1 MNDSVTP
8 STPMTPVAPVI
19 GHMAVETTMPVFW
32 ADLSHFPDQLTAARQ
47 AIDEL
52 RASHPESV
60 LSNVKAVYMSPWKSH
75 QLNEKLLPI
84 CQTVTEH
91 AKHAAL
97 QYMNTDLAR
106 LNWGLQ
112 VTDCW
117 GAIYEE
123 ADHTIPH
130 SHFPSD
136 FSAVVYLEA
145 EENCAPIIFA
155 NKILVQPKPNMLI
168 MFPGMLVHSVPKNTG
183 NRVVL
188 AMNMHK
194 FPSFPPAAPAPEK
207 DPAKAE
213 AQSAPLP
220 Q

>member
-1 MNDSVTP
+1 
-8 STPMTPVAPVI
+8 MTDTAKPVVN
-19 GHMAVETTMPVFW
+19 HLTVETTMPIFW
-32 ADLSHFPDQLTAARQ
+32 ADLSHLPEHLLMARQ

-52 RASHPESV
+52 RVSHPDSV
-60 LSNVKAVYMSPWKSH
+60 QSNVRSVYMSPWKSH
-75 QLNEKLLPI
+75 QLNAKLVPI
-84 CQTVTEH
+84 CQTVTDY
-91 AKHAAL
+91 AKQAAL
-97 QYMNTDLAR
+97 QHMNTDLSR

-117 GAIYEE
+117 GAVYEE

-136 FSAVVYLEA
+136 FSAVIYLEA
-145 EENCAPIIFA
+145 EDGCAPIVFA
-155 NKILVQPKPNMLI
+155 NKLVVQPKPRMLI
-168 MFPGMLVHSVPKNTG
+168 LFPGMLVHSVPKNTG
-183 NRVVL
+183 KRVVL

-194 FPSFPPAAPAPEK
+194 FPSFPPAAPPPEE

-220 Q
+220 GA

>member
-1 MNDSVTP
+1 
-8 STPMTPVAPVI
+8 MTDIAKPVVN
-19 GHMAVETTMPVFW
+19 HLTVETTMPIFW
-32 ADLSHFPDQLTAARQ
+32 ADLSHLPEHLLMARQ

-52 RASHPESV
+52 RVSHPDSV
-60 LSNVKAVYMSPWKSH
+60 QSNVRSVYMSPWKSH
-75 QLNEKLLPI
+75 QLNAKLVPI
-84 CQTVTEH
+84 CQTVTDY
-91 AKHAAL
+91 AKQAAL
-97 QYMNTDLAR
+97 QHMNTDLSR

-145 EENCAPIIFA
+145 EDGCAPIVFA
-155 NKILVQPKPNMLI
+155 NILVVQHKPRMLI
-168 MFPGMLVHSVPKNTG
+168 LFPGMLVHSVPKNTG

-194 FPSFPPAAPAPEK
+194 FPSFPPAAPPPEE

-220 Q
+220 GA

>member
-1 MNDSVTP
+1 
-8 STPMTPVAPVI
+8 MTDTAKPVVN
-19 GHMAVETTMPVFW
+19 HLTVETTMPIFW
-32 ADLSHFPDQLTAARQ
+32 ADLSHLPEHLLMARQ

-52 RASHPESV
+52 RVSHPDSV
-60 LSNVKAVYMSPWKSH
+60 QSNVRSVYMSPWKSH
-75 QLNEKLLPI
+75 QLNAKLVPI
-84 CQTVTEH
+84 CQTVTDY
-91 AKHAAL
+91 AKQAAL
-97 QYMNTDLAR
+97 QHMNTDLSR

-145 EENCAPIIFA
+145 EDGCAPIVFA
-155 NKILVQPKPNMLI
+155 NILVVQPKPRMLI
-168 MFPGMLVHSVPKNTG
+168 LFPGMLVHSVPKDTG

-194 FPSFPPAAPAPEK
+194 FPSFPPAAPPPEE

-220 Q
+220 GA

>member
-1 MNDSVTP
+1 
-8 STPMTPVAPVI
+8 MTDTAKPVVN
-19 GHMAVETTMPVFW
+19 HLTVETTMPIFW
-32 ADLSHFPDQLTAARQ
+32 ADLSHLPEHLLMARQ

-52 RASHPESV
+52 RVSHPDSV
-60 LSNVKAVYMSPWKSH
+60 QSNVRSVYMSPWKSH
-75 QLNEKLLPI
+75 QLNAKLVPI
-84 CQTVTEH
+84 CQTVTDY
-91 AKHAAL
+91 AKQAAL
-97 QYMNTDLAR
+97 QHMNTDLSR

-112 VTDCW
+112 VTDCC

-145 EENCAPIIFA
+145 EDGCAPIVFA
-155 NKILVQPKPNMLI
+155 NKLVVQHKPRMLI
-168 MFPGMLVHSVPKNTG
+168 LFPGMLVHSVPKNTG

-194 FPSFPPAAPAPEK
+194 FPSFPPAAPPPEE

-220 Q
+220 GA

>member
-1 MNDSVTP
+1 
-8 STPMTPVAPVI
+8 
-19 GHMAVETTMPVFW
+19 
-32 ADLSHFPDQLTAARQ
+32 
-47 AIDEL
+47 
-52 RASHPESV
+52 
-60 LSNVKAVYMSPWKSH
+60 MSPWKSH
-75 QLNEKLLPI
+75 QLNAKLVPI
-84 CQTVTEH
+84 CQTVTDY
-91 AKHAAL
+91 AKQAAL
-97 QYMNTDLAR
+97 QHMNTDLSR

-145 EENCAPIIFA
+145 EDGCAPIVFA
-155 NKILVQPKPNMLI
+155 NKLVVQPKPRMLI
-168 MFPGMLVHSVPKNTG
+168 LFPGMLVHSVPKNTG

-194 FPSFPPAAPAPEK
+194 FPSFPPAAPPPEE

-220 Q
+220 GA